1 LFRSEKHSPIPS
13 RTLPHLHRSPLKT
26 RQWPRNLN
34 FVPEG
39 AELVPTQRVVPGG
52 EGGGGGGG
60 AGGKPLRSFLIA
72 GPPERIAWDPA
83 NVRAAVAT
91 CGGLCPGLNTVVREI
106 VMCLHYV
113 YGVKPGS
120 VFGIPN
126 GYRGFYEGDE
136 WRTLTPDSVSDIHEM
151 GGTVLGSSRG
161 GFDLDKIIGALQAK
175 NINIVFLVGG
185 DGTHRGALALLK
197 GAAERKVRLTVVGV
211 PKTIDNDI
219 DIIDRSFGFDTAVDQ
234 AVHPITCA
242 HTEARA
248 AKNGVGLV
256 KLMGRA
262 AGFIAMYASLASRNV
277 NITLIP
283 EAPWRLSTLLSYLEK
298 RLAVRDHCVIVVAE
312 GAESI
317 EMKEAKAAAAAAGSA
332 RKDESGNVLFDD
344 VGVYLR
350 DSITAHFKKIGKPA
364 SLKYIDPSYIIRSSP
379 PNAADSYLCTAL
391 AFNAVHGAFAGRTGF
406 TVGTVDNAH
415 VWLPI
420 SLISSLPP
428 RQVDVTGR
436 IYARLCTMTGT
447 PNLAGPTAVS

>member
-1 LFRSEKHSPIPS
+1 
-13 RTLPHLHRSPLKT
+13 
-26 RQWPRNLN
+26 
-34 FVPEG
+34 V
-39 AELVPTQRVVPGG
+39 
-52 EGGGGGGG
+52 
-60 AGGKPLRSFLIA
+60 
-72 GPPERIAWDPA
+72 D
-83 NVRAAVAT
+83 
-91 CGGLCPGLNTVVREI
+91 
-106 VMCLHYV
+106 
-113 YGVKPGS
+113 GVKPGS

-126 GYRGFYEGDE
+126 GYRGFYEGGGEQED
-136 WRTLTPDSVSDIHEM
+136 WRVLTPDLVSDIHEM

-161 GFDLDKIIGALQAK
+161 GFDLDKILDALQK
-175 NINIVFLVGG
+175 KSINIVFLVGG

-197 GAAERKVRLTVVGV
+197 GAAERKVRLSVVGV

-219 DIIDRSFGFDTAVDQ
+219 DVIDRSFGFDTAVDQ

-283 EAPWRLSTLLSYLEK
+283 EAPWRLSTLLDYLEK
-298 RLAVRDHCVIVVAE
+298 RLAFRDHCVIVVAE

-317 EMKEAKAAAAAAGSA
+317 EMKEAKAAAAAAAAGGGP

-350 DSITAHFKKIGKPA
+350 DAITAHFKKIGKPA

-420 SLISSLPP
+420 TLISSLPP
-428 RQVDVTGR
+428 RQVDITGR
-436 IYARLCTMTGT
+436 IYARLCTTTGM
-447 PNLAGPTAVS
+447 PNLAGPTAAT